1 MANLPLLE
9 QKSKLVLTDDFEKT
23 IGVIKAQKNEQI
35 DLYIYPNT
43 SILVEDI
50 KNITHHAYIAS
61 ENEQYMILSIESISA
76 VSQNA
81 LLKILEEPPINIY
94 FLLLAHNKNIFLP
107 TVLSRLMV
115 VRLFNHRYHTQE
127 FKYDIAK
134 MSLAQ
139 IFAFVKDNKNMQK
152 KEASDTLYAL
162 FNHIYDDNIDLPQ
175 KYLDLLSQS
184 VMLLNLN
191 SKPIHVLANILL
203 QLEQYFT
210 YKARAQ

>member
-9 QKSKLVLTDDFEKT
+9 QKSKLVLTGDFEKT
-23 IGVIKAQKNEQI
+23 IGVIKAQKSEQT

-43 SILVEDI
+43 SILVDDI

-61 ENEQYMILSIESISA
+61 ENEQYIILTIEAINA
-76 VSQNA
+76 ISQNA
-81 LLKILEEPPINIY
+81 LLKILEEPPVNIY
-94 FLLLAHNKNIFLP
+94 FLILAYNKNIFLP

-115 VRLFNHRYHTQE
+115 VRLFSHRYHIQE

-152 KEASDTLYAL
+152 KEASDMLYSL
-162 FNHIYDDNIDLPQ
+162 FNHIYDNNLNLPQ
-175 KYLDLLSQS
+175 KYLDLISQG
-184 VMLLNLN
+184 VVLLNLN
-191 SKPIHVLANILL
+191 SKPIHVLANTFL

-210 YKARAQ
+210 YKARV

>member
-9 QKSKLVLTDDFEKT
+9 QKSKLVLTGDFEKT
-23 IGVIKAQKNEQI
+23 IGVIKAQKSEQT
-35 DLYIYPNT
+35 DLYVYPNT
-43 SILVEDI
+43 SILVDDI

-61 ENEQYMILSIESISA
+61 ENEQYMILTIEAINTI
-76 VSQNA
+76 SQNA
-81 LLKILEEPPINIY
+81 LLKILEEPPVNIY
-94 FLLLAHNKNIFLP
+94 FLILARNKNIFLP

-115 VRLFNHRYHTQE
+115 IRLFSHRYHTQA

-152 KEASDTLYAL
+152 KEASDMLYSL
-162 FNHIYDDNIDLPQ
+162 FNHIYDNNLNLPQ
-175 KYLDLLSQS
+175 KHLDLLSQS
-184 VMLLNLN
+184 VILLHLN
-191 SKPIHVLANILL
+191 SKPIHVLANTLL

-210 YKARAQ
+210 YKARM

>member
-9 QKSKLVLTDDFEKT
+9 QKSKLVLTGDFEKT
-23 IGVIKAQKNEQI
+23 IGVIKAQKSEQT

-43 SILVEDI
+43 SILVDDI

-61 ENEQYMILSIESISA
+61 ENEQYMILTVEAINTI
-76 VSQNA
+76 SQNA

-94 FLLLAHNKNIFLP
+94 FLILAHNKNIFLP

-115 VRLFNHRYHTQE
+115 IRLFSHRYHTQE

-139 IFAFVKDNKNMQK
+139 IFAFIKDNKNMQK
-152 KEASDTLYAL
+152 KEASDMLYSL
-162 FNHIYDDNIDLPQ
+162 FNHIYDNNLNLPQ
-175 KYLDLLSQS
+175 KHLDLLSQS
-184 VMLLNLN
+184 VILLNLN
-191 SKPIHVLANILL
+191 SKPIHVLANTLL

-210 YKARAQ
+210 YKARM